1 MKRAA
6 IAAFA
11 LGAAMLFPN
20 WAAAH
25 VVSCGEAPPL
35 LGNDEHDQLTRE
47 TLPIVHDCPQVAA
60 TFRAQDMTEDEFDAA
75 CNLLKETEDFF
86 HATMGTD
93 PASPAPYWATIADD
107 PLTVEILA
115 FSSNEDAAKY
125 NLAVYGEGACIGCYR
140 AYGRIARIVLNR
152 HVGQVLEHEYI
163 HHLDFRF
170 RRNDVYVSRVVIEGL
185 VNYLVAARQGSGS
198 HWLRNNARRTGII
211 DDSSSLP
218 TLSEL
223 ITSGD
228 YEHGILP
235 YAWGYT
241 FMYYLFNEN
250 PQVVKGMTDSG
261 RVSQLAYRDY
271 LDETLPLLTDD
282 FHRWLR
288 GLVPITLKQIEP
300 VAVFRGPDYYRPRSI
315 YLADYFVTIQDL
327 QDFAFDVSLSAPY
340 EQQDDWLVSDI
351 VSVRLSGTL
360 LIIGTSFG
368 PLESAL
374 GTVEVTVTATAPD
387 GQSAE
392 LTVTVNVV
400 RDLETTAITLRDAV
414 STEEGTTAINLENYY
429 TGPALGEVDFTVA
442 SNKPNVALVA
452 VRGGHL
458 IITAVAAGEAEVT
471 VRTDYYGRIT
481 TQTFAVTITDDC
493 PAYLCRGF
501 FNGWR
506 WLLLEDGQAAAT
518 ETTPTE

>member
-1 MKRAA
+1 MKRAT
-6 IAAFA
+6 IATLA

-25 VVSCGEAPPL
+25 VVSRGDAPPL
-35 LGNDEHDQLTRE
+35 LTNDEYDQLTRE

-93 PASPAPYWATIADD
+93 PASPVPYWATIADD

-125 NLAVYGEGACIGCYR
+125 NLTVYGEGACIGCYR
-140 AYGRIARIVLNR
+140 AYGRIARIVFNR
-152 HVGQVLEHEYI
+152 HVGGVLEHEYI

-185 VNYLVAARQGSGS
+185 VNYLVAARVGTGWY
-198 HWLRNNARRTGII
+198 WLVRNVTNIGI
-211 DDSSSLP
+211 DDGSSLP
-218 TLSEL
+218 RLPEL

-241 FMYYLFNEN
+241 FMYYLFNEH

-261 RVSQLAYRDY
+261 RVSELAYRDY

-288 GLVPITLKQIEP
+288 RGLESITLEQIEP
-300 VAVFRGPDYYRPRSI
+300 VIMFNDGRYGRNWPAI
-315 YLADYFVTIQDL
+315 IHLADYFRSFQEL
-327 QDFAFDVSLSAPY
+327 KYSVSLSVPY
-340 EQQDDWLVSDI
+340 ERNEDWFYSEILTGAQSRPDGRVLYL
-351 VSVRLSGTL
+351 RPGT
-360 LIIGTSFG
+360 G
-368 PLESAL
+368 AL
-374 GTVEVTVTATAPD
+374 GTVEITVTATAPD

-392 LTVTVNVV
+392 QTFTVNVV
-400 RDLETTAITLRDAV
+400 QGLETTAITLRDAV
-414 STEEGTTAINLENYY
+414 STEEGETTINLASYY
-429 TGPALGEVDFTVA
+429 TGPALSEVEFTVA
-442 SNKPNVALVA
+442 SNKPDVARVA
-452 VRGGHL
+452 VRDGRL

-471 VRTDYYGRIT
+471 VRTDYYGGIT
-481 TQTFAVTITDDC
+481 TQTFTVTIIDDC

-506 WLLLEDGQAAAT
+506 RLLLEDGQAAAT